1 MRFFLLRN
9 KKIKTPWNHKEPP
22 DSGENLFT
30 SYSQAGFGVVT
41 PFRPPKCGYRLCCMQ
56 SETTAAPELDDE
68 FASPTDSQTKPT
80 AVKSSLRILNI
91 EDNANDA
98 ELNEAMLSARWPQ
111 CQLLRVDNRDD
122 FIAALEHEEVDL
134 ILSDYTMPGFNGLE
148 ALNIARERRPDLP
161 FLFVSGTI
169 GEDAAIEAMKN
180 GATDY
185 VLKHRLM
192 RLIPAVDRALREADE
207 HAERENA
214 EQAMRES
221 EHKYRTLFEC
231 LGDAAFLT
239 DEETGKII
247 DTNQRAETMLGCS
260 RGEILGNHQFLSLD
274 EAGAHSAA
282 PVVCKMT
289 RPDGSFLQVE
299 VRNTWLT
306 LYGRT
311 LVLRLCHEIV
321 PEKN

>member
-1 MRFFLLRN
+1 MVMRSQSHATLTLDAPGQNVKSFLS
-9 KKIKTPWNHKEPP
+9 T
-22 DSGENLFT
+22 
-30 SYSQAGFGVVT
+30 
-41 PFRPPKCGYRLCCMQ
+41 
-56 SETTAAPELDDE
+56 DE
-68 FASPTDSQTKPT
+68 FGEPNLQNRFTP
-80 AVKSSLRILNI
+80 VKSTLRILNL

-111 CQLLRVDNRDD
+111 CELLRVENRAD
-122 FIAALEHEEVDL
+122 FVSALEQEDVDL

-148 ALNIARERRPDLP
+148 ALTIARERKPEIP

-192 RLIPAVDRALREADE
+192 RLIPAVDRALRESEE
-207 HAERENA
+207 HAERERA

-231 LGDAAFLT
+231 LGDAAFLV
-239 DEETGKII
+239 DDETGKVI
-247 DTNQRAETMLGCS
+247 DTNQRAETLLGIS
-260 RGEILGNHQFLSLD
+260 RGQILGRTSDKFLALD
-274 EAGAHSAA
+274 SEGAQSAT
-282 PVVCKMT
+282 PVECAMI
-289 RPDGSFLQVE
+289 RMDGSTVPVE

-311 LVLRLCHEIV
+311 LILRLCHELQRGV
-321 PEKN
+321 KN

>member
-1 MRFFLLRN
+1 MQVRSHAMLDAPEAVLD
-9 KKIKTPWNHKEPP
+9 ITPFIDEEF
-22 DSGENLFT
+22 GENIN
-30 SYSQAGFGVVT
+30 
-41 PFRPPKCGYRLCCMQ
+41 
-56 SETTAAPELDDE
+56 PEMGAD
-68 FASPTDSQTKPT
+68 
-80 AVKSSLRILNI
+80 AVKSSLRILNL

-111 CQLLRVDNRDD
+111 CELLRVETRAD
-122 FIAALEHEEVDL
+122 FIAALEQEDVDL
-134 ILSDYTMPGFNGLE
+134 ILSDYTMPNFNGLE
-148 ALNIARERRPDLP
+148 ALTIARERKPEIP

-192 RLIPAVDRALREADE
+192 RLIPAVDRALRECEE
-207 HAERENA
+207 HAERERA

-231 LGDAAFLT
+231 LGDAAFLS
-239 DEETGKII
+239 DEETGKVI
-247 DTNQRAETMLGCS
+247 DTNQRAEALLGLT
-260 RGEILGNHQFLSLD
+260 RGQILGRKSDKFLALD
-274 EAGAHSAA
+274 SEGAESAE
-282 PVVCKMT
+282 PVQCQMI
-289 RPDGSFLQVE
+289 RADGTLISVE

-311 LVLRLCHEIV
+311 LILRLCHQLP
-321 PEKN
+321 PEGKN

>member
-1 MRFFLLRN
+1 M
-9 KKIKTPWNHKEPP
+9 PAP
-22 DSGENLFT
+22 DSVLD
-30 SYSQAGFGVVT
+30 ST
-41 PFRPPKCGYRLCCMQ
+41 PLI
-56 SETTAAPELDDE
+56 ETKNE
-68 FASPTDSQTKPT
+68 FAETADSQDEAI
-80 AVKSSLRILNI
+80 AVKSSLRILNV

-111 CQLLRVDNRDD
+111 CELLRVDSRED
-122 FIAALEHEEVDL
+122 FIAALEQEDVDL
-134 ILSDYTMPGFNGLE
+134 ILSDYTMPDFNGLE
-148 ALNIARERRPDLP
+148 ALTLARKRRPEVP

-192 RLIPAVDRALREADE
+192 RLIPAVDRALREANE
-207 HAERENA
+207 HVEHERA
-214 EQAMRES
+214 EQSMRES

-247 DTNQRAETMLGCS
+247 DTNQRAETVIGCN
-260 RGEILGNHQFLSLD
+260 RGEILGRGQLQFLALD
-274 EAGAHSAA
+274 SDGAESAQ
-282 PVVCKMT
+282 PVKCQMI
-289 RPDGSFLQVE
+289 RADSSIIPVE

-311 LVLRLCHEIV
+311 LILRLCHEL
-321 PEKN
+321 PQGTGKN